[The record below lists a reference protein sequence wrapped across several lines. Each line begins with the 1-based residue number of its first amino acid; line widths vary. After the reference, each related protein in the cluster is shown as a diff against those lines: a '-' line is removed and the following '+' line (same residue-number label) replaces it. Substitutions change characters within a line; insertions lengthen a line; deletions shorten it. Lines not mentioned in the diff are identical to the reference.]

1 MAVDA
6 VDGEKLDERRELVV
20 GQVGTEP
27 PRKRERVA
35 DLRAGAVEA
44 QVELA
49 ALLPEHPEVERGV
62 VGDKQRAVADRL
74 VANRET
80 DRPLASL
87 IDSEYRDQKAV
98 KIAIRRLYDGHYEL
112 KKPEEME

>member
-1 MAVDA
+1 MIYPTIAELTH
-6 VDGEKLDERRELVV
+6 DGKFNRYELVV
-20 GQVGTEP
+20 G
-27 PRKRERVA
+27 VA
-35 DLRAGAVEA
+35 KSARIVTDEYV
-44 QVELA
+44 
-49 ALLPEHPEVERGV
+49 
-62 VGDKQRAVADRL
+62 KQRAVADRM